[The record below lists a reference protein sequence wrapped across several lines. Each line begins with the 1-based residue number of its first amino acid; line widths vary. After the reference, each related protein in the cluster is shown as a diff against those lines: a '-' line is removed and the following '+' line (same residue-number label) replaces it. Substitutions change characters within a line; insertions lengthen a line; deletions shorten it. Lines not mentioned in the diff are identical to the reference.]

1 MKSFDVSIPIT
12 LSSVPCLTNTLD
24 GLSSDCH
31 HCLIDKDSIEQDLL
45 FLIAW
50 NEQEYRRVS
59 VTPSCSLPPRELL
72 SLISLFNVMS
82 ALASSNKDTKL
93 TVSVEKKQQKPYRY
107 YLVGTLTTANVFVE
121 RAMTNTL
128 WAVL

>member
-24 GLSSDCH
+24 GLSSDSH
-31 HCLIDKDSIEQDLL
+31 HCLIDKYSIEQDLL

-82 ALASSNKDTKL
+82 SLASSNKDTKL
-93 TVSVEKKQQKPYRY
+93 TLSVEQKQQKPYRY
-107 YLVGTLTTANVFVE
+107 YLVGTLATANVFVE